1 MNLFL
6 QVVKT
11 RFTHW
16 WQQISLGDLAQ
27 ADSPKPMSYLNSLR
41 LLFLSLSNFFP
52 TLSMRSQQ
60 LLGFLAGILTTTGL
74 FMGATTPAQACDRSL
89 AQQQDQVVPVAN
101 VRLGMAEAELVKSL
115 GQPERRGREPVRCPT
130 NRVHLKYAKS
140 LVVLKPRQAE
150 DVLAQAAVNRD
161 VEKSPNLVVVGIT
174 SADPAV
180 VIAGGIHVGL
190 DEQTAIEKLA
200 ATCDR
205 KSLAK
210 EVTREELIF
219 HCTFSGEPVKI
230 WTNNGQVSQ
239 ISVGAIY
246 PRELESY

>member
-6 QVVKT
+6 QVIKA
-11 RFTHW
+11 RLNDW
-16 WQQISLGDLAQ
+16 WKQISLGDLAQ
-27 ADSPKPMSYLNSLR
+27 AEPSKPMSYLNSLR
-41 LLFLSLSNFFP
+41 LLSLSLCNFP
-52 TLSMRSQQ
+52 KILSMRSQQ
-60 LLGFLAGILTTTGL
+60 FLGFLAGLLTTTGL
-74 FMGATTPAQACDRSL
+74 FMGVPTPAQACDRSL
-89 AQQQDQVVPVAN
+89 AQQQDQVTPAAN
-101 VRLGMAEAELVKSL
+101 VRLGMAETELVKSL

-140 LVVLKPRQAE
+140 LVVLKPRQE
-150 DVLAQAAVNRD
+150 SDSLAQAAVNRD

-190 DEQTAIEKLA
+190 AEREAIDKLA

-205 KSLAK
+205 RSLTE
-210 EVTREELIF
+210 EVTSTGRIF

-230 WTNNGQVSQ
+230 RTHNGQVSH
-239 ISVGAIY
+239 ISVGSIY
-246 PRELESY
+246 PREPESY